1 MLGDI
6 LKAGI
11 FSGISKNRKLG
22 KTLVARVLKKGG
34 SHPPL
39 PTIEKNHTLCG
50 SFFFYDIM
58 YLYNLGVN
66 SNMKKENIKWILL
79 ITFSVL
85 ILAFLYVTF
94 KDKIVEK
101 INYVSEINRILSD
114 DLEIERK
121 WVIDKDN
128 IGYDLSGAEVLK
140 IEQTYICF
148 SPEIRVRK
156 INDGQQYSFAV
167 KTNMTSDG
175 MTRDEMEKNITKEEY
190 ENLVAK
196 KEGNTVYKTR
206 YQLLDGDYLI
216 AIDIFE
222 EQLEGLA
229 YMEIEFE
236 NQEEAL
242 NFKTP
247 EWVIKE
253 VTGDVNYKNGY
264 LARYGIPNNN
274 LEF

>member
-1 MLGDI
+1 
-6 LKAGI
+6 
-11 FSGISKNRKLG
+11 
-22 KTLVARVLKKGG
+22 
-34 SHPPL
+34 
-39 PTIEKNHTLCG
+39 
-50 SFFFYDIM
+50 
-58 YLYNLGVN
+58 
-66 SNMKKENIKWILL
+66 MKKENIKWILL
-79 ITFSVL
+79 ITVSVL

-101 INYVSEINRILSD
+101 INYVSELNRILSD
-114 DLEIERK
+114 DVEIERK
-121 WVIDKDN
+121 WIIDKDN
-128 IGYDLSGAEVLK
+128 IEYDLSDAEVLK

-148 SPEIRVRK
+148 SPEIRVRR

-196 KEGNTVYKTR
+196 KEGNTIYKTR

-229 YMEIEFE
+229 YLEIEFE

-242 NFKTP
+242 NFETP
-247 EWVIKE
+247 DWVIKD
-253 VTGDVNYKNGY
+253 VTDDVNYKNGY
-264 LARYGIPNNN
+264 LARYGIPNNFS
-274 LEF
+274 EF

>member
-1 MLGDI
+1 
-6 LKAGI
+6 
-11 FSGISKNRKLG
+11 
-22 KTLVARVLKKGG
+22 
-34 SHPPL
+34 
-39 PTIEKNHTLCG
+39 
-50 SFFFYDIM
+50 
-58 YLYNLGVN
+58 
-66 SNMKKENIKWILL
+66 MKKENIKWILL

>member
-1 MLGDI
+1 
-6 LKAGI
+6 
-11 FSGISKNRKLG
+11 
-22 KTLVARVLKKGG
+22 
-34 SHPPL
+34 
-39 PTIEKNHTLCG
+39 
-50 SFFFYDIM
+50 
-58 YLYNLGVN
+58 
-66 SNMKKENIKWILL
+66 MKKENIKWILL
-79 ITFSVL
+79 ITVSVL

-101 INYVSEINRILSD
+101 INYVSELNRILSD
-114 DLEIERK
+114 DVEIERK
-121 WVIDKDN
+121 WIIDKDN
-128 IGYDLSGAEVLK
+128 IEYDLSDAEVLK

-148 SPEIRVRK
+148 SPEIRVRR

-229 YMEIEFE
+229 YLEIEFE

-242 NFKTP
+242 NFETP
-247 EWVIKE
+247 DWVIKD
-253 VTGDVNYKNGY
+253 VTDDVNYKNGY
-264 LARYGIPNNN
+264 LARYGIPNNFS
-274 LEF
+274 EF

>member
-1 MLGDI
+1 
-6 LKAGI
+6 
-11 FSGISKNRKLG
+11 
-22 KTLVARVLKKGG
+22 
-34 SHPPL
+34 
-39 PTIEKNHTLCG
+39 
-50 SFFFYDIM
+50 
-58 YLYNLGVN
+58 
-66 SNMKKENIKWILL
+66 MKKENIKWILL
-79 ITFSVL
+79 ITVSVL

-101 INYVSEINRILSD
+101 INYVSELNRILSD
-114 DLEIERK
+114 DVEIERK
-121 WVIDKDN
+121 WIIDKDS
-128 IGYDLSGAEVLK
+128 IGYDLSDAEVLK

-229 YMEIEFE
+229 YLEIEFE

-242 NFKTP
+242 NFETP
-247 EWVIKE
+247 DWVIKD
-253 VTGDVNYKNGY
+253 VTDDVNYKNGY
-264 LARYGIPNNN
+264 LARYGIPNNFS
-274 LEF
+274 EF

>member
-1 MLGDI
+1 
-6 LKAGI
+6 
-11 FSGISKNRKLG
+11 
-22 KTLVARVLKKGG
+22 
-34 SHPPL
+34 
-39 PTIEKNHTLCG
+39 
-50 SFFFYDIM
+50 
-58 YLYNLGVN
+58 
-66 SNMKKENIKWILL
+66 MKKENIKWILL
-79 ITFSVL
+79 ITVYVL
-85 ILAFLYVTF
+85 ILAFLYGTF

-101 INYVSEINRILSD
+101 INYVSELNRILSD
-114 DLEIERK
+114 DVEIERK
-121 WVIDKDN
+121 WIIDKDN
-128 IGYDLSGAEVLK
+128 IGYDLSDAEVLK

-148 SPEIRVRK
+148 SPEIRVRR

-229 YMEIEFE
+229 YLEIEFE

-242 NFKTP
+242 NFETP
-247 EWVIKE
+247 DWVIKD
-253 VTGDVNYKNGY
+253 VTDDVNYKNGY
-264 LARYGIPNNN
+264 LARYGIPNNFS
-274 LEF
+274 EF

>member
-1 MLGDI
+1 
-6 LKAGI
+6 
-11 FSGISKNRKLG
+11 
-22 KTLVARVLKKGG
+22 
-34 SHPPL
+34 
-39 PTIEKNHTLCG
+39 
-50 SFFFYDIM
+50 
-58 YLYNLGVN
+58 
-66 SNMKKENIKWILL
+66 MKKENIKWILL
-79 ITFSVL
+79 ITVSVL

-101 INYVSEINRILSD
+101 INYVSELNRILSD
-114 DLEIERK
+114 DVEIERK
-121 WVIDKDN
+121 WIIDKDN
-128 IGYDLSGAEVLK
+128 IGYDLSDAEVLK

-148 SPEIRVRK
+148 SPEIRVRR

-216 AIDIFE
+216 AIDIFD

-229 YMEIEFE
+229 YLEIEFE

-242 NFKTP
+242 NFETP
-247 EWVIKE
+247 DWVIKD
-253 VTGDVNYKNGY
+253 VTDDVNYKNGY
-264 LARYGIPNNN
+264 LARYGIPNSFSE
-274 LEF
+274 L